1 MDCSKT
7 IIPEFNYQKR
17 SYIMKKIAV
26 VLLALGALSST
37 AFASSRDAAG
47 PLGTVDTPSE
57 LTASNNTASQMTMG
71 GEMRHPLTRYERD
84 SKAPS

>member
-1 MDCSKT
+1 
-7 IIPEFNYQKR
+7 
-17 SYIMKKIAV
+17 MKKIAV
-26 VLLALGALSST
+26 ALLALGALSST

-47 PLGTVDTPSE
+47 PLGTVDTPSAE
-57 LTASNNTASQMTMG
+57 LTVTNGATSQMTMG